1 MKPIKYSTNTRRCIE
16 CTKKNS
22 TIDLKAT
29 SPFSQSDGVQATS
42 WKLSCYAA
50 KARAKE
56 QVRVEKSQETMMDC
70 FLLEGTLLS
79 SGLYEN
85 QLYNGEW

>member
-1 MKPIKYSTNTRRCIE
+1 M
-16 CTKKNS
+16 
-22 TIDLKAT
+22 KAT
-29 SPFSQSDGVQATS
+29 SLFCPSDGVQATS
-42 WKLSCYAA
+42 WKLSSYAA

-56 QVRVEKSQETMMDC
+56 QVRVEKSQETVMDC

-85 QLYNGEW
+85 QLYNGE